1 MDYIAIIHKDEDSDF
16 GVSFP
21 DFPGCITA
29 GHTVDEAKDEA
40 KAVLELHIAGMLE
53 DGEKIPSPSNLETVM
68 KEANNRNGVAFL
80 VSATAPDKT
89 VRINIT
95 VRERD
100 LSMIDQNARAAHM
113 SRSEYLVSKG
123 VDS

>member
-1 MDYIAIIHKDEDSDF
+1 MDYIAIIHKDENSDF

-40 KAVLELHIAGMLE
+40 KAALELHIAGMLE

-68 KEANNRNGVAFL
+68 EEANNRNGVAFL
-80 VSATAPDKT
+80 VNVTAPDKT